1 MADQEK
7 EKSQELGLIDITE
20 ILSDYLRIFRRMW
33 AWVLIFTILGA
44 GLSYVR
50 ARLQY
55 QPVYTA
61 SATFT
66 VNIQREQQ
74 GVADTGSA
82 SFFNNSTAEQMAK
95 TFPYILTSGV
105 LKRKVAKDMDIAAV
119 PGKIKATVAEN
130 TNLLTISVTDQD
142 AGRAYATLKSVEK
155 NYPTISEVIVGK
167 ANMEMLDETGIPA
180 EPDNPKAFRKNAVKG
195 AAAGLLLVM
204 IWTGILVVT
213 RRTVRKESDIHRW
226 MNTRCLGTVPEV
238 HEKRR
243 SRSTTM
249 RMILTDP
256 KVEEKM
262 QESFRIIRNKI
273 EYNAQE
279 YHMKTFLVTSALAG
293 EGKSTVAVNLALSL
307 AQAGQRVTLVDC
319 DLRHPTDRQ
328 ILGIEENG
336 VGLREV
342 LEHKAK
348 LKECLMKAEDIGLDP
363 DMCMIF
369 LPGGKTI
376 SDGSDLLGTELMG
389 RIIEKLEEISD
400 FVILDS
406 APAGLLTDAVVLA
419 QYADGAAFVVRKDFA
434 RVDYIM
440 DGMEHLAESNIQI
453 IGGIL
458 NGV

>member
-105 LKRKVAKDMDIAAV
+105 LKRKVAKDMKVDAV
-119 PGKIKATVAEN
+119 PGSIKATVAEN

-155 NYPTISEVIVGK
+155 NYPSISEVIVGK
-167 ANMEMLDETGIPA
+167 VNMEMLDETGIPA

-406 APAGLLTDAVVLA
+406 APAGLLTDAVVLE

>member
-1 MADQEK
+1 MLLMAD
-7 EKSQELGLIDITE
+7 
-20 ILSDYLRIFRRMW
+20 
-33 AWVLIFTILGA
+33 TI
-44 GLSYVR
+44 
-50 ARLQY
+50 
-55 QPVYTA
+55 
-61 SATFT
+61 
-66 VNIQREQQ
+66 I
-74 GVADTGSA
+74 
-82 SFFNNSTAEQMAK
+82 
-95 TFPYILTSGV
+95 
-105 LKRKVAKDMDIAAV
+105 
-119 PGKIKATVAEN
+119 
-130 TNLLTISVTDQD
+130 
-142 AGRAYATLKSVEK
+142 
-155 NYPTISEVIVGK
+155 
-167 ANMEMLDETGIPA
+167 
-180 EPDNPKAFRKNAVKG
+180 
-195 AAAGLLLVM
+195 
-204 IWTGILVVT
+204 
-213 RRTVRKESDIHRW
+213 
-226 MNTRCLGTVPEV
+226 
-238 HEKRR
+238 
-243 SRSTTM
+243 
-249 RMILTDP
+249 
-256 KVEEKM
+256 
-262 QESFRIIRNKI
+262 
-273 EYNAQE
+273 
-279 YHMKTFLVTSALAG
+279 
-293 EGKSTVAVNLALSL
+293 
-307 AQAGQRVTLVDC
+307 VDC

-363 DMCMIF
+363 DMRMIF